1 MQNYKPTRISV
12 TAADIAEGERTFNT
26 LGPELSC
33 PIRRA
38 ITRVAGR
45 QAYVSR
51 GWGFLHEKGVSFTTR
66 GGEFVLPTA
75 ARAFLRDFNTGKAVK
90 PFTFDLRLDDGS

>member
-1 MQNYKPTRISV
+1 MQNYKPTRITV

-26 LGPELSC
+26 LGPVLSC
-33 PIRRA
+33 PLRRA
-38 ITRVAGR
+38 ISRVAGR

-51 GWGFLHEKGVSFTTR
+51 GWGFLPDN

-75 ARAFLRDFNTGKAVK
+75 ARAFLRDFDTGKAVK

>member
-26 LGPELSC
+26 LGPTLSC
-33 PIRRA
+33 PLRRA
-38 ITRVAGR
+38 ISRVVGR

-51 GWGFLHEKGVSFTTR
+51 GWGHLQDN
-66 GGEFVLPTA
+66 GEFVLPTA
-75 ARAFLRDFNTGKAVK
+75 ARAFLRDFDTGKAVK